1 MPKDAE
7 MGGTDDP
14 EVKQGNGCCKM
25 FWKFMFSH
33 IGLCAMVVLY
43 CVAGGFIFEHLEKAN
58 ELEICYESRKEYLP
72 MQDRTLE
79 NLKKVILENNLD
91 TDAMMIQMKSI
102 LQTFRNNSLAIGY
115 DGRDCDGY
123 GNPNGPVYEWSWP
136 GALMFSV
143 TVITTIGYGHI
154 APKTFWGRLVCI
166 AYSVLGIPLML
177 LCLANIG
184 DVLADIFRFIY
195 AKICC
200 CGCCRRKQKT
210 KVVQIRPMSKEP
222 DSAWNDKTKIITNA
236 AAPTQTEFTRIP
248 SNSPTQDEPKIGK
261 DSNKPNIVPLD
272 IKTLNKTDLAN
283 RNQAIRNQ
291 PMILDDDSDDEDD
304 DLDEKKITVPLTV
317 TMVVIAGYIF
327 GGAVLFGL
335 WEGWDWLQSAYFCF
349 ITLST
354 IGFGDVVP
362 GTDFDNP
369 QASAQLILGA
379 IYVLFGMA
387 ILSMCFALMQ
397 DEIIAKCRWVG
408 QKLGIIEK
416 EEEEN

>member
-143 TVITTIGYGHI
+143 TVITTIGNFH
-154 APKTFWGRLVCI
+154 T
-166 AYSVLGIPLML
+166 
-177 LCLANIG
+177 CLKMFEYTINFS
-184 DVLADIFRFIY
+184 IFI
-195 AKICC
+195 
-200 CGCCRRKQKT
+200 
-210 KVVQIRPMSKEP
+210 
-222 DSAWNDKTKIITNA
+222 
-236 AAPTQTEFTRIP
+236 
-248 SNSPTQDEPKIGK
+248 
-261 DSNKPNIVPLD
+261 
-272 IKTLNKTDLAN
+272 
-283 RNQAIRNQ
+283 
-291 PMILDDDSDDEDD
+291 
-304 DLDEKKITVPLTV
+304 
-317 TMVVIAGYIF
+317 
-327 GGAVLFGL
+327 
-335 WEGWDWLQSAYFCF
+335 
-349 ITLST
+349 
-354 IGFGDVVP
+354 
-362 GTDFDNP
+362 
-369 QASAQLILGA
+369 
-379 IYVLFGMA
+379 
-387 ILSMCFALMQ
+387 
-397 DEIIAKCRWVG
+397 
-408 QKLGIIEK
+408 
-416 EEEEN
+416 